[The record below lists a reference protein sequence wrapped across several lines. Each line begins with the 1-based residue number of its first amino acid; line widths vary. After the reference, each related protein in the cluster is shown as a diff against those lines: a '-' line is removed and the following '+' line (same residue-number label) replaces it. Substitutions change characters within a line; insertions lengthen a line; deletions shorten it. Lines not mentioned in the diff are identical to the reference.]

1 MPHVNELYE
10 KILAGPIDS
19 NLRREIL
26 EEIVRCLELKKDTL
40 GTWEKTL
47 FAQSLAYLSIN
58 AASTYQPTSL
68 WLRLCL
74 VCLEKA
80 MVPRRERNEDY
91 TVDSET
97 IDSMNYEFLVTEAG
111 KIRWQ
116 IGY

>member
-1 MPHVNELYE
+1 MPHVNELYQ
-10 KILAGPIDS
+10 KILEGPIDS

-58 AASTYQPTSL
+58 AASSYQRTSS

-80 MVPRRERNEDY
+80 MVPRRERNADY
-91 TVDSET
+91 TVDFET
-97 IDSMNYEFLVTEAG
+97 IDSMNYEFLVAEAE

-116 IGY
+116 ISY